1 MEKRFQ
7 IVTDSSCDL
16 PQALAD
22 ELDLAV
28 LPLHV
33 LIGEHTYANYLDG
46 REIGF
51 REFYDKLRDGE
62 RATTSAVNVSE
73 FTAVMEEKLKAGLDI
88 LFIGFSS
95 GLSTTYQSGA
105 IACGEL
111 REKYPE
117 RKLIA
122 IDSLCASLG
131 EGLLLYLAAKK
142 QQSGASM
149 DEVADYV
156 RETIPHLCHWFTVN
170 DLMFL
175 KRGGRVDAAT
185 ALVGTVL
192 QIKPVMHTDS
202 EGRLI
207 PMSKARGTK
216 AALKALV
223 DKVEEL
229 GVEPDKNQPLFI
241 CHANCPDSVA
251 YVKELLE
258 ERFGVT
264 DVRADFIGPVIGAHT
279 GCGTLG
285 LFFVGTQR

>member
-142 QQSGASM
+142 QQSGATM

>member
-149 DEVADYV
+149 DVGLHEEC
-156 RETIPHLCHWFTVN
+156 RGEIP
-170 DLMFL
+170 
-175 KRGGRVDAAT
+175 
-185 ALVGTVL
+185 VGCC
-192 QIKPVMHTDS
+192 Q
-202 EGRLI
+202 
-207 PMSKARGTK
+207 
-216 AALKALV
+216 
-223 DKVEEL
+223 
-229 GVEPDKNQPLFI
+229 QPSVGSFFI
-241 CHANCPDSVA
+241 
-251 YVKELLE
+251 L
-258 ERFGVT
+258 
-264 DVRADFIGPVIGAHT
+264 
-279 GCGTLG
+279 
-285 LFFVGTQR
+285 

>member
-1 MEKRFQ
+1 MCIR
-7 IVTDSSCDL
+7 DSACGRS
-16 PQALAD
+16 QALAD

>member
-51 REFYDKLRDGE
+51 KEFYDKLRNGE

-73 FTAVMEEKLKAGLDI
+73 FTAVMEGKLKEGLDI

-105 IACGEL
+105 IACDEL

-142 QQSGASM
+142 QQSGASI

-185 ALVGTVL
+185 AIVGTVL
-192 QIKPVMHTDS
+192 QIKPVMHTDDA
-202 EGRLI
+202 GTLKNVT
-207 PMSKARGTK
+207 KARGRK
-216 AALKALV
+216 AALKALAQKLADTAINPAEQTV
-223 DKVEEL
+223 
-229 GVEPDKNQPLFI
+229 FI
-241 CHANCPDSVA
+241 CHGDCIEDAEYTAEQIRALTSVKDIIIN
-251 YVKELLE
+251 YV
-258 ERFGVT
+258 
-264 DVRADFIGPVIGAHT
+264 GPVIGAHT
-279 GCGTLG
+279 GPGVISV
-285 LFFVGTQR
+285 FFVGTHR

>member
-16 PQALAD
+16 PQELAD
-22 ELDLAV
+22 KLELLV
-28 LPLHV
+28 LPLHFT
-33 LIGEHTYANYLDG
+33 IGGKTYANYLDG

-51 REFYDKLRDGE
+51 KEFYDKLRNGE

-73 FTAVMEEKLKAGLDI
+73 FTAVMEGKLKEGLDI

-105 IACGEL
+105 IACDEL

-185 ALVGTVL
+185 AIVGTVL
-192 QIKPVMHTDS
+192 QIKPVMHTSD
-202 EGRLI
+202 EGKLV
-207 PMSKARGTK
+207 PVSKVRGRK
-216 AALKALV
+216 ASLKALI
-223 DKVEEL
+223 DKIAEL
-229 GVEPDKNQPLFI
+229 GIEPSEQVMFI
-241 CHANCPDSVA
+241 CHADCEVEARAVA
-251 YVKELLE
+251 EEMKARYGVKE
-258 ERFGVT
+258 VYINY
-264 DVRADFIGPVIGAHT
+264 IGPVIGSHT
-279 GCGTLG
+279 GPNTMGI
-285 LFFVGTQR
+285 FFVGTKR

>member
-51 REFYDKLRDGE
+51 KEFYDKLRNGE

-73 FTAVMEEKLKAGLDI
+73 FTAVMEGKLKEGLDI

-105 IACGEL
+105 IACDEL

-117 RKLIA
+117 RK
-122 IDSLCASLG
+122 
-131 EGLLLYLAAKK
+131 LLLYLAAKK
-142 QQSGASM
+142 QQSGASI

-185 ALVGTVL
+185 AIVGTVL
-192 QIKPVMHTDS
+192 QIKPVMHTDDA
-202 EGRLI
+202 GTLKNVT
-207 PMSKARGTK
+207 KARGRK
-216 AALKALV
+216 AALKALAQKLADTAINPAEQTV
-223 DKVEEL
+223 
-229 GVEPDKNQPLFI
+229 FI
-241 CHANCPDSVA
+241 CHGDCIEDAEYTAEQIRALTPVKDIIIN
-251 YVKELLE
+251 YV
-258 ERFGVT
+258 
-264 DVRADFIGPVIGAHT
+264 GPVIGAHT
-279 GCGTLG
+279 GPGVISV
-285 LFFVGTQR
+285 FFVGTHR

>member
-105 IACGEL
+105 
-111 REKYPE
+111 
-117 RKLIA
+117 
-122 IDSLCASLG
+122 
-131 EGLLLYLAAKK
+131 
-142 QQSGASM
+142 SM

-192 QIKPVMHTDS
+192 QIKPVMHTDDA
-202 EGRLI
+202 GTLKNVT
-207 PMSKARGTK
+207 KARGRK
-216 AALKALV
+216 AALKALAQKLADTAINPAEQTV
-223 DKVEEL
+223 
-229 GVEPDKNQPLFI
+229 FI
-241 CHANCPDSVA
+241 CHGDCIEDAEYTAEQIRALTPVKDIIIN
-251 YVKELLE
+251 YV
-258 ERFGVT
+258 
-264 DVRADFIGPVIGAHT
+264 GPVIGAHT
-279 GCGTLG
+279 GPGVISV
-285 LFFVGTQR
+285 FFVGTHR

>member
-1 MEKRFQ
+1 
-7 IVTDSSCDL
+7 
-16 PQALAD
+16 
-22 ELDLAV
+22 
-28 LPLHV
+28 
-33 LIGEHTYANYLDG
+33 
-46 REIGF
+46 
-51 REFYDKLRDGE
+51 
-62 RATTSAVNVSE
+62 
-73 FTAVMEEKLKAGLDI
+73 MEEKLKAGLDI

-105 IACGEL
+105 RSACGEL

-192 QIKPVMHTDS
+192 QIKPVMHTDDA
-202 EGRLI
+202 GTLKNVT
-207 PMSKARGTK
+207 KARGRK
-216 AALKALV
+216 AALKALAQKLA
-223 DKVEEL
+223 DH
-229 GVEPDKNQPLFI
+229 GHQP
-241 CHANCPDSVA
+241 
-251 YVKELLE
+251 
-258 ERFGVT
+258 G
-264 DVRADFIGPVIGAHT
+264 RADRLHLPRRLH
-279 GCGTLG
+279 
-285 LFFVGTQR
+285 

>member
-51 REFYDKLRDGE
+51 REFYDKLRSGE

-73 FTAVMEEKLKAGLDI
+73 FTAVMEQKLKEGLDI

-105 IACGEL
+105 IACDEL

-142 QQSGASM
+142 QQSGATM
-149 DEVADYV
+149 EEVADYV

-170 DLMFL
+170 ELMF
-175 KRGGRVDAAT
+175 
-185 ALVGTVL
+185 
-192 QIKPVMHTDS
+192 
-202 EGRLI
+202 
-207 PMSKARGTK
+207 
-216 AALKALV
+216 
-223 DKVEEL
+223 
-229 GVEPDKNQPLFI
+229 
-241 CHANCPDSVA
+241 
-251 YVKELLE
+251 
-258 ERFGVT
+258 
-264 DVRADFIGPVIGAHT
+264 
-279 GCGTLG
+279 
-285 LFFVGTQR
+285 

>member
-1 MEKRFQ
+1 MEKTFQ

-33 LIGEHTYANYLDG
+33 LMGEKTYSNYLDG

-51 REFYDKLRDGE
+51 KEFYDKLREGE
-62 RATTSAVNVSE
+62 RATTSAVNVAE
-73 FTAVMEEKLKAGLDI
+73 FIAVMEEKLKEGLDI

-105 IACGEL
+105 IA
-111 REKYPE
+111 
-117 RKLIA
+117 
-122 IDSLCASLG
+122 SLCASLG

-185 ALVGTVL
+185 AIVGTVL
-192 QIKPVMHTDS
+192 QIKPVMHTDDA
-202 EGRLI
+202 GTLKNVT
-207 PMSKARGTK
+207 KARGRK
-216 AALKALV
+216 AALKALAQKLADTAIDPASQTV
-223 DKVEEL
+223 
-229 GVEPDKNQPLFI
+229 FI
-241 CHANCPDSVA
+241 CHGDCIEDAEYTAEQIRALTPVKDIIIN
-251 YVKELLE
+251 YV
-258 ERFGVT
+258 
-264 DVRADFIGPVIGAHT
+264 GPVIGAHT
-279 GCGTLG
+279 GPGVISV
-285 LFFVGTQR
+285 FFVGTHR

>member
-111 REKYPE
+111 REKYPD
-117 RKLIA
+117 RTILVV
-122 IDSLCASLG
+122 DSLAASMG
-131 EGLLLYLAAKK
+131 EGWLLTAEMVELVTSGYENIVCAQPFGCLPNHIVGKGMVNKIRALYPSANITPIDYDPSATRVNQENRIKLMLSTAR
-142 QQSGASM
+142 QQM
-149 DEVADYV
+149 NE
-156 RETIPHLCHWFTVN
+156 
-170 DLMFL
+170 
-175 KRGGRVDAAT
+175 K
-185 ALVGTVL
+185 
-192 QIKPVMHTDS
+192 
-202 EGRLI
+202 
-207 PMSKARGTK
+207 K
-216 AALKALV
+216 AA
-223 DKVEEL
+223 D
-229 GVEPDKNQPLFI
+229 Q
-241 CHANCPDSVA
+241 
-251 YVKELLE
+251 
-258 ERFGVT
+258 
-264 DVRADFIGPVIGAHT
+264 
-279 GCGTLG
+279 
-285 LFFVGTQR
+285 

>member
-51 REFYDKLRDGE
+51 REFYDKLREGE

-73 FTAVMEEKLKAGLDI
+73 FTAVMEQKLKEGLDI

-95 GLSTTYQSGA
+95 GLSTTY
-105 IACGEL
+105 
-111 REKYPE
+111 
-117 RKLIA
+117 
-122 IDSLCASLG
+122 
-131 EGLLLYLAAKK
+131 
-142 QQSGASM
+142 QSGASM

-192 QIKPVMHTDS
+192 QI
-202 EGRLI
+202 L
-207 PMSKARGTK
+207 
-216 AALKALV
+216 
-223 DKVEEL
+223 
-229 GVEPDKNQPLFI
+229 
-241 CHANCPDSVA
+241 
-251 YVKELLE
+251 
-258 ERFGVT
+258 
-264 DVRADFIGPVIGAHT
+264 
-279 GCGTLG
+279 
-285 LFFVGTQR
+285 